1 MISIIIPH
9 FNDFNKLKECVLS
22 ILKNKKLPNNYEII
36 IVDDNSNFFDLKN
49 FKNFIK
55 KKKLKKI
62 KILENNKNLGPASS
76 RNKGAKIAKYENLLF
91 LDSDTKAKID
101 TLEVFLKMINKYP
114 IIVGIYDQEPIMCN
128 LGAQFRSSFEY
139 FFLTRGDKER
149 TFYCFH
155 AGIAGI
161 KKKIFIDSGGFDE
174 KIKYG
179 MDYENEEFGRRLSL
193 DHRIVLVTNL
203 RVKHFYPSFKKILI
217 KTFTRT
223 MNWIFFIINSPKN
236 YQKFENHGYTNMRMA
251 ISIFNN
257 FFLFLNTIVLIF
269 YFNKYLFIL
278 YLFQWIY
285 HFIFYLPFYSFLRQ
299 KFKYS
304 FPIHIFLNLIY
315 SYTIL
320 FGAIAGIVK
329 ILFLKHSMKII

>member
-9 FNDFNKLKECVLS
+9 YNSFDKLKGCILS
-22 ILKNKKLPNNYEII
+22 ILNNKKLPNNYELI
-36 IVDDNSNFFDLKN
+36 IVDDNSDISELKN
-49 FKNFIK
+49 FKNFIQ

-62 KILENNKNLGPASS
+62 IILENYKNLGPASS

-91 LDSDTKAKID
+91 LDSDTKINVD
-101 TLEVFLKMINKYP
+101 TLDVFLKMINKYP
-114 IIVGIYDQEPIMCN
+114 ILVGIYDKDPIIRS
-128 LGAQFRSSFEY
+128 LGAKFRSSFEY
-139 FFLTRGDKER
+139 FFLTRGDEVR

-161 KKKIFIDSGGFDE
+161 KKKIFIKSGGFNE

-179 MDYENEEFGRRLSL
+179 MDYENEEFGRRLSQNN
-193 DHRIVLVTNL
+193 RIVLVTNL

-223 MNWIFFIINSPKN
+223 MNWIFFIVNLPKN
-236 YQKFENHGYTNMRMA
+236 YQKFENHGYTNMGMA
-251 ISIFNN
+251 MSIFNN
-257 FFLFLNTIVLIF
+257 FFLLLNIIVLIF
-269 YFNKYLFIL
+269 YFNKYLLIL
-278 YLFQWIY
+278 YLFQLIY
-285 HFIFYLPFYSFLRQ
+285 HFIFFLPFYRFLFK

-304 FPIHIFLNLIY
+304 FFIHIILNLIY

-320 FGAIAGIVK
+320 FGAIAGVGK
-329 ILFLKHSMKII
+329 IFFSRYSKKIM